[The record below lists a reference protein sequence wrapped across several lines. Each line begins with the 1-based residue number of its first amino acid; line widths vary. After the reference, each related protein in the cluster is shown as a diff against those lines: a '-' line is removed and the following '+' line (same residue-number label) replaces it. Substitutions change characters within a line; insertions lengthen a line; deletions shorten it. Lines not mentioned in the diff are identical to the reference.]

1 MVVYGTILLLQLLDM
16 LEFYTGFEINDL
28 TGEPLSD
35 KETTNIHYRRIR
47 ALQVVLITNIY
58 YRRIRALQVVLS
70 HGVMSHAVCD
80 IKLMYLYNNILI
92 LSK

>member
-1 MVVYGTILLLQLLDM
+1 M

-47 ALQVVLITNIY
+47 ALQVI
-58 YRRIRALQVVLS
+58 LS
-70 HGVMSHAVCD
+70 HGVMSHAVYD
-80 IKLMYLYNNILI
+80 IKLMYLYSNRWI
-92 LSK
+92 